1 MVELAIKPSTV
12 EVNKLRSLF
21 LEKYEATGS
30 NPGN

>member
-1 MVELAIKPSTV
+1 MVEITGKPSIV

-21 LEKYEATGS
+21 LEKYETTGS